1 MIQTASSK
9 PKPLALP
16 GGLRVRR
23 ERRTCLFRG
32 LLTPNTHTHESCR
45 WFYYIYILYMREERC
60 WLYLDDDKDTEEK
73 KRTCDVLMNL
83 LYCNSSQLSG
93 IKGLCNMCLPLVP
106 LHFFVSCL
114 RWAWEISLWPSR
126 GSVRGLYIFALVTQ

>member
-9 PKPLALP
+9 PKPLALS

-23 ERRTCLFRG
+23 GRTCLFRG
-32 LLTPNTHTHESCR
+32 LLTPNTHTHTKVVDG
-45 WFYYIYILYMREERC
+45 FIIYTYYICAENDAGRTWTTTKIL
-60 WLYLDDDKDTEEK
+60 K
-73 KRTCDVLMNL
+73 KKKPCDVLMNL

-106 LHFFVSCL
+106 LRFLSHRRS
-114 RWAWEISLWPSR
+114 AS
-126 GSVRGLYIFALVTQ
+126 